1 MGGERAW
8 LRQPILFYSSGKSP
22 HRMSAKVLLVEDS
35 PMINGALK
43 LLLESGGFDVT
54 LATTAAEAK
63 AMGGDQ
69 RVDVMLLDISLP
81 DADGLSV
88 LEDLAARGMRP
99 AITYAMTGHSDPAT
113 RARCIAAGCDDVL
126 LKPVPVQQLLRI
138 VSEAVA

>member
-1 MGGERAW
+1 MTTR
-8 LRQPILFYSSGKSP
+8 
-22 HRMSAKVLLVEDS
+22 VLLVEDS

-63 AMGGDQ
+63 AAGSAM
-69 RVDVMLLDISLP
+69 RADVMLLDITLP

-88 LEDLAARGMRP
+88 LHDLDAKGMRP
-99 AITYAMTGHSDPAT
+99 STTFAMTGHGDAET
-113 RARCIAAGCDDVL
+113 RARCMAAGCDDVL

>member
-1 MGGERAW
+1 
-8 LRQPILFYSSGKSP
+8 
-22 HRMSAKVLLVEDS
+22 MSARVLLVEDS

-63 AMGGDQ
+63 AAGSNF
-69 RVDVMLLDISLP
+69 RADVMLLDITLP
-81 DADGLSV
+81 DEDGLSV
-88 LEDLAARGMRP
+88 LKALDAKGMRP
-99 AITYAMTGHSDPAT
+99 AATFAMTGHSDSAT
-113 RARCIAAGCDDVL
+113 RERCMAAGCDDVL